1 MGVCV
6 VMKVCEIETLSLL
19 VQMSGRIYINI
30 FSFFLHFPLNNNR
43 GDLVYAI
50 NFANWT
56 RKKSFHRKM
65 MTFTTFFVSAQA
77 KPNGM
82 TSWNI
87 VLRSSQYFIDF
98 DPNHI
103 VREQKTYLHKN
114 GNVYK
119 EFDLGCAVQES
130 TFEFWV

>member
-1 MGVCV
+1 
-6 VMKVCEIETLSLL
+6 
-19 VQMSGRIYINI
+19 
-30 FSFFLHFPLNNNR
+30 
-43 GDLVYAI
+43 
-50 NFANWT
+50 
-56 RKKSFHRKM
+56 M

-98 DPNHI
+98 DPNQII